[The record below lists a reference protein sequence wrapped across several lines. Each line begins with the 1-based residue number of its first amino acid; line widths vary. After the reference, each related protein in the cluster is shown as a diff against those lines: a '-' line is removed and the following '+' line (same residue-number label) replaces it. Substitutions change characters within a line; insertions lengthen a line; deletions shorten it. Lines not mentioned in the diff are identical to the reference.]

1 MPRTG
6 QSATNHL
13 RKGERATYERLRA
26 AIALRGENDPL
37 MRECLDILAR
47 MAAGEL
53 RTRYVGDQYRAIRE
67 ILDRAIGTPVAR
79 MEHGGVIEHRV
90 SITEEPSAG
99 GD

>member
-1 MPRTG
+1 
-6 QSATNHL
+6 
-13 RKGERATYERLRA
+13 
-26 AIALRGENDPL
+26 
-37 MRECLDILAR
+37 